1 MYFWIHSWSY
11 MSKFKKGG
19 HTCHPIWYSNK
30 IWTRLT
36 IKKLLIISY
45 TGTGKTIE
53 AFVILLF
60 LSELLP
66 FYSFTIGISGFNEIL
81 LKQLQGEWKK
91 YLLGCIHCAILI
103 LISCNSGCQPKVHCF
118 CCCRTTQH
126 QSLRGLCKILIAKGE
141 SSTKYNKW

>member
-1 MYFWIHSWSY
+1 MFFWIHSWSY

-66 FYSFTIGISGFNEIL
+66 FYSFTIGIPSYFGVQWNTIKTITRRMKEMT
-81 LKQLQGEWKK
+81 
-91 YLLGCIHCAILI
+91 LGVYSL
-103 LISCNSGCQPKVHCF
+103 CNSNFDLLQF
-118 CCCRTTQH
+118 
-126 QSLRGLCKILIAKGE
+126 GLSAK
-141 SSTKYNKW
+141 STLFLLLQNNTASIFERVV